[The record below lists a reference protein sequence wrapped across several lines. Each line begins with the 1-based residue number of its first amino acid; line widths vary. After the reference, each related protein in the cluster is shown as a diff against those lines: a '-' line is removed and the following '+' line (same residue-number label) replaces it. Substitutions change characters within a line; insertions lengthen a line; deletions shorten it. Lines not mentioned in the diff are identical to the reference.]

1 MLFINFLWLL
11 QWSLTILNQGLQH
24 LSWGIKRVEYYVV
37 KYESFPKVVYSVM
50 SIVLN
55 GVVDMTQSS
64 FKLAKM
70 EVNFRKTKVSS
81 MILFIWFEQLFKYI
95 STPVDFVVW
104 NDILMNVFVS
114 SHNQIQNV
122 VFSRRTWVRQ
132 QKLWFLEVNSIKLLY
147 LVIWRLN

>member
-104 NDILMNVFVS
+104 NDILMDVFVS